1 MLGSRTDAIFASK
14 TSWKCGRPSVQT
26 ASRATKCGQKVA
38 ESLLD
43 EHRRTPG
50 KIQENPRTRH
60 RVHQEEEAS
69 LGS

>member
-1 MLGSRTDAIFASK
+1 MWETLSPDCKSG
-14 TSWKCGRPSVQT
+14 
-26 ASRATKCGQKVA
+26 TKCGQKVA